1 MKNQQRFAE
10 MEYCIDRYFQTNLAP
25 IMERIGQYLTNRQ
38 IDEYTHH
45 QNSVAGFMSRMA
57 DASHMVPGLDTTAI
71 QVQHT
76 GEWNS
81 KTTEDYVEMCRKDI
95 AGDKTIQRDLE
106 LLSAEWRKTVVEEIG
121 RERYEQLSKELGS
134 DLAYAYLD
142 YRVQQQMVQHLV
154 DAETPRSAT
163 EYIMKKAAS
172 GSLIGLGAQM
182 QQSPL
187 SAEIADKAERAYS
200 PTAAEK
206 AAARGLSFGMDALST
221 GCIGSWVTVGKFAA
235 TEVVFDGIE
244 LLADRMQ
251 DGEKVQTVEECL
263 SQVLFSSD
271 RNLFPDLRKQ
281 GARVTPWDNAYV
293 KGVNRHLEK
302 KMAIADTKPLIVALA
317 EERERQFASFA
328 QNKSLPAA
336 DEQEQQM
343 AFRKQHAIPLVIAPG
358 KENDYLQALEESKAR
373 HSASVQVSETGNREA
388 TEQAAATSAPT
399 PPQSS
404 PQDMSEVRNPDHD
417 NRQGWE
423 HILGSLGLNGLGDIG
438 HNLGYIISMLP
449 DILVGMWT
457 GKTKSLK
464 MKDNL
469 VPFASILAG
478 MIVKNPILKMLLI
491 GMGGANLL
499 NKAGHEALAKA
510 EGEHRQR
517 ASPQYMRY
525 ADQPLNPRI
534 SDVTL
539 SGTTLIATIDRVP
552 CTMRLTQDVV
562 NACQSGALPLNTLAN
577 TILARSEQRQ
587 VVITDSYD
595 RQQEQQRQQQ
605 VVIK

>member
-10 MEYCIDRYFQTNLAP
+10 IEYCIDKYFQTNLAP
-25 IMERIGQYLTNRQ
+25 IMRRIGQELTNRQ
-38 IDEYTHH
+38 VDEYDRH
-45 QNSVAGFMSRMA
+45 QNSVSGMMSRMA
-57 DASHMVPGLDTTAI
+57 DASHMVPGLDTVAV

-106 LLSAEWRKTVVEEIG
+106 RLSAEWRKTVVAEIG
-121 RERYEQLSKELGS
+121 RDRYEQISKELGC

-142 YRVQQQMVQHLV
+142 YRVQQQMVQYLV
-154 DAETPRSAT
+154 DGETPRSAT

-172 GSLIGLGAQM
+172 SSLIGLGAQM

-187 SAEIADKAERAYS
+187 AAEIADKAERAYAPS
-200 PTAAEK
+200 AAEK
-206 AAARGLSFGMDALST
+206 AAARGLSFGMDVLST
-221 GCIGSWVTVGKFAA
+221 GCIGSWATVGKFAA
-235 TEVVFDGIE
+235 TEVAFDGIE

-251 DGEKVQTVEECL
+251 DGAKAQTVEECL
-263 SQVLFSSD
+263 SQALFSSD

-281 GARVTPWDNAYV
+281 GAKVTPWDNAYV

-302 KMAIADTKPLIVALA
+302 KMAIADTKPLIVELA

-343 AFRKQHAIPLVIAPG
+343 AFRQQQAIPLVIAPG

-373 HSASVQVSETGNREA
+373 HNASVQVSETRNREA
-388 TEQAAATSAPT
+388 TKQAAATSAPT

-404 PQDMSEVRNPDHD
+404 PQDTSEVRNPDHD

-423 HILGSLGLNGLGDIG
+423 HILGGLGLNGLGDIG

-449 DILVGMWT
+449 DILVGIWT
-457 GKTKSLK
+457 GKTKSLQL
-464 MKDNL
+464 KDNL
-469 VPFASILAG
+469 VPFATVLAG

-499 NKAGHEALAKA
+499 NKAVHEGVARA
-510 EGEHRQR
+510 EG
-517 ASPQYMRY
+517 
-525 ADQPLNPRI
+525 
-534 SDVTL
+534 
-539 SGTTLIATIDRVP
+539 
-552 CTMRLTQDVV
+552 
-562 NACQSGALPLNTLAN
+562 
-577 TILARSEQRQ
+577 
-587 VVITDSYD
+587 
-595 RQQEQQRQQQ
+595 
-605 VVIK
+605 

>member
-10 MEYCIDRYFQTNLAP
+10 IEYCIDRYFKTNLAP
-25 IMERIGQYLTNRQ
+25 IMRRIGQELTNRQ
-38 IDEYTHH
+38 VDEYDRH
-45 QNSVAGFMSRMA
+45 QNSVSGMMSRMA
-57 DASHMVPGLDTTAI
+57 DASHMVPGLDTVAV

-95 AGDKTIQRDLE
+95 AGNKTIQRDLE
-106 LLSAEWRKTVVEEIG
+106 LLSAEWRKTVVAEIG
-121 RERYEQLSKELGS
+121 RERYEQLSKELDC

-142 YRVQQQMVQHLV
+142 YRVQQQMVQYLV
-154 DAETPRSAT
+154 DGETPRSAT

-172 GSLIGLGAQM
+172 SSLIGLGAQM

-187 SAEIADKAERAYS
+187 AAEIADKAERAYAPS
-200 PTAAEK
+200 AAEK
-206 AAARGLSFGMDALST
+206 AAARGLSFGMDVLST
-221 GCIGSWVTVGKFAA
+221 GCIGSWATVGKFAA

-244 LLADRMQ
+244 LFADRMQ
-251 DGEKVQTVEECL
+251 DGEKAQTVEECL
-263 SQVLFSSD
+263 SQALFSSD

-281 GARVTPWDNAYV
+281 GAKVTPWDNAYV
-293 KGVNRHLEK
+293 KGVNQHLEK
-302 KMAIADTKPLIVALA
+302 KMAIADSKPFFVEWA
-317 EERERQFASFA
+317 EERDRQFARFA
-328 QNKSLPAA
+328 QNPPRMAA
-336 DEQEQQM
+336 GEQEQQQ
-343 AFRKQHAIPLVIAPG
+343 ALRQQHAIPLVVAPG
-358 KENDYLQALEESKAR
+358 KEAEYLQSLEESKAR
-373 HSASVQVSETGNREA
+373 HNASQQGSETGHRDVPE
-388 TEQAAATSAPT
+388 EAAATSALT
-399 PPQSS
+399 LPQSS
-404 PQDMSEVRNPDHD
+404 TLATEEIHNPSQD

-423 HILGSLGLNGLGDIG
+423 HILGGLGLNGLGDIG

-449 DILVGMWT
+449 DILVGIWT
-457 GKTKSLK
+457 GKTKSLQL
-464 MKDNL
+464 KDNL
-469 VPFASILAG
+469 VPFATVLAG

-510 EGEHRQR
+510 EGEYRQR
-517 ASPQYMRY
+517 ASPQYVRY

-539 SGTTLIATIDRVP
+539 SGSTLIATIDRVP
-552 CTMRLTQDVV
+552 CTIRLTQDVV

-577 TILARSEQRQ
+577 TILARSDQRQ
-587 VVITDSYD
+587 VIITDSYD

-605 VVIK
+605 VIIK